1 MLLIFMLLY
10 KFIINAT
17 TIRNNF
23 SIMKRLDYI
32 KSYHFK
38 EYPYNFNLPN
48 ESGLKKCIIAIG
60 VKKFILDVIE
70 CLREF

>member
-1 MLLIFMLLY
+1 M
-10 KFIINAT
+10 NP
-17 TIRNNF
+17 
-23 SIMKRLDYI
+23 DY
-32 KSYHFK
+32 
-38 EYPYNFNLPN
+38 